1 VAPVASDLHVTL
13 EARARGFLAAGSA
26 RVAAAGL
33 AAETVRAV
41 GIVDAE
47 LLRLAEQADAVV
59 IGRRGDVHTMP
70 GKIGAV
76 TAHVIK
82 RAPRPVIVAGDRP
95 STFAKPV
102 VAFDGGETSTHALE
116 FACRF
121 AVARGLSL
129 DLVHVGGEE
138 ADAEAML
145 AGARAVAAL
154 HAVTLRTH
162 LLDGDIVGAVADWV
176 ARSGADLL
184 VAGAHGG
191 RGMPWPLGSH
201 AEKLIRATVV
211 PVLIHR

>member
-1 VAPVASDLHVTL
+1 V
-13 EARARGFLAAGSA
+13 
-26 RVAAAGL
+26 
-33 AAETVRAV
+33 
-41 GIVDAE
+41 
-47 LLRLAEQADAVV
+47 
-59 IGRRGDVHTMP
+59 
-70 GKIGAV
+70 
-76 TAHVIK
+76 
-82 RAPRPVIVAGDRP
+82 VAGDRP
-95 STFAKPV
+95 STFQKPV

-121 AVARGLSL
+121 AAERGLSL
-129 DLVHVGGEE
+129 DIVHVGAED

-145 AGARAVAAL
+145 ASARAVAAPYG
-154 HAVTLRTH
+154 VPVRTH
-162 LLDGDIVGAVADWV
+162 TLGGDIVGAVADWV